1 MLLATRPLLPFF
13 PAIIIPPMSDL
24 ENAAVMADESSAA
37 AQCEGGYFGIPADK
51 LTPLFRQYLAI
62 KREHPAA
69 ILLYRLGD
77 FYEMFGPD
85 AQRACGILGVML
97 TAREAAKGMKVPM
110 CGVPH
115 HALMR
120 YVKKLVDAGEMVAV
134 CDQMEDPAQ
143 AKGIVRRAVTR
154 VITAGTLVED
164 EFLSEDSGV
173 FLLTLCEH
181 KGRLGFLLLEASGG
195 RVGFT
200 ELDAKRGRER
210 MLAEIERVRPQEL
223 LIDETLAASAEMA
236 AFQRAHPLAVVHTFA
251 KGVSV
256 QDAEFFAK
264 KFLGSEHLDGF
275 GLKGA
280 GAALIG
286 LFHLVRYLRE
296 VFKVGQ
302 PKLFVQPLA
311 LDAKLMLDERA
322 VRHLELFALQEN
334 GAARELA
341 GGMFGILNCA
351 RTAMGKRLL
360 KERLAAPF
368 AEPAVINNYLDA
380 VEELAQGEDAARVL
394 GDALARVA
402 DVERIVN
409 RVCLDRTNPRE
420 LAKLRESLTKLPDIK
435 RALEAS
441 SAALLQRLGESLP
454 ECADAREK
462 LDALADD
469 PPSSGA
475 AGAFREGFNGELD
488 RLRNIAANGA
498 AWFAQ
503 YEQRQRD
510 ATGIRSLRVKHT
522 GAFGWF
528 IEITKSNLHLVH
540 DGMGL
545 KRRQTLVGAERFTT
559 EELSEHERELV
570 SAQDDALR
578 LEQRLLAELLDFL
591 RSRADELH
599 AAAMALAE
607 ADYILTLAE
616 VARREEWAR
625 PLVDSSRVLE
635 IKDGVHP
642 LVQRAVSKQRFV
654 ANDAY
659 MDNET
664 VQVCLI
670 TGPNMGGKSTYMRM
684 AALVVILSQMGS
696 FVPARSAHIGVVDR
710 IFTRIGTADALV
722 LGKSTFM
729 VEMVETAEI
738 LHAAT
743 ERSLVILDEIGRGTS
758 TYDGISI
765 ARAVAEYLHS
775 GKRAHPKTLFA
786 THYFELTDLAEL
798 FPRIRNL
805 KVEVRMTGG
814 ELVFLYKVVPGFVD
828 ESYGV
833 EVAKLA
839 GLPPEVVTRAREVL
853 AELEEVKR
861 ESLLK
866 SRRILQM
873 GLFVKE

>member
-1 MLLATRPLLPFF
+1 MAE
-13 PAIIIPPMSDL
+13 L
-24 ENAAVMADESSAA
+24 ENAAGATHG
-37 AQCEGGYFGIPADK
+37 EGGYFGIAEDR

-62 KREHPAA
+62 KREHPGA

-85 AQRACGILGVML
+85 AEHASLILGVML
-97 TAREAAKGMKVPM
+97 TAREAAKGGKVPM

-120 YVKKLVDAGEMVAV
+120 YVKKLVDAGEKVAV
-134 CDQMEDPAQ
+134 CDQMEDPSQ

-181 KGRLGFLLLEASGG
+181 KGRIGFCLLEASGG

-200 ELDAKRGRER
+200 ELDAKSGRER
-210 MLAEIERVRPQEL
+210 LLTEIERLKPQEIL
-223 LIDETLAASAEMA
+223 LDETLAKSEEMA
-236 AFQRAHPLAVVHTFA
+236 QFQRNHPLAVVHKFA
-251 KGVSV
+251 KDVSV
-256 QDAEFFAK
+256 PDAEFFAK
-264 KFLGSEHLDGF
+264 KFLGSEHMDSF

-280 GAALIG
+280 GAALIA

-296 VFKVGQ
+296 VFKVDQ

-322 VRHLELFALQEN
+322 VRHLELFGLQEN

-341 GGMFGILNCA
+341 GGLLGILNCA

-368 AEPAVINNYLDA
+368 SEPGVINNYLDA
-380 VEELAQGEDAARVL
+380 VEELSQSEDAARVL
-394 GDALARVA
+394 SDALAGVA
-402 DVERIVN
+402 DVERINN
-409 RVCLDRTNPRE
+409 RICLDRTNPRE
-420 LAKLRESLTKLPDIK
+420 LAKLRESLTKLPGIK

-441 SAALLQRLGESLP
+441 SAALLQKLGESLP
-454 ECADAREK
+454 ECADALEQ
-462 LDALADD
+462 LVALADD

-503 YEQRQRD
+503 YEQLQRD

-540 DGMGL
+540 DGMGF

-570 SAQDDALR
+570 SAEDDALK

-591 RSRADELH
+591 RSRADEMH

-607 ADYILTLAE
+607 ADYVLSLAE

-625 PLVDSSRVLE
+625 PVVDSSRVLE

-659 MDNET
+659 MDNDT
-664 VQVCLI
+664 VQICLI

-684 AALVVILSQMGS
+684 AALIVILAQMGS
-696 FVPARSAHIGVVDR
+696 FVPARHAHIGVVDR

-765 ARAVAEYLHS
+765 ARAVAEFLHS

-786 THYFELTDLAEL
+786 THYFELTDFSRA
-798 FPRIRNL
+798 
-805 KVEVRMTGG
+805 
-814 ELVFLYKVVPGFVD
+814 VPAHTQPQ
-828 ESYGV
+828 S
-833 EVAKLA
+833 
-839 GLPPEVVTRAREVL
+839 
-853 AELEEVKR
+853 
-861 ESLLK
+861 
-866 SRRILQM
+866 
-873 GLFVKE
+873 